1 VETWKAERVSDRT
14 SDGHGRSPLQGFCEH
29 FRGRQHG
36 DLTLAERHRH
46 VALVERHMC
55 PVLLATLPTAADGKR
70 PVRRLS
76 FTTPDT
82 DPYLGERGGWRH
94 TWVSRDSCRSA

>member
-46 VALVERHMC
+46 VALVERHMWPDGGRPATPEKLC
-55 PVLLATLPTAADGKR
+55 GRFPVHDRNGCARSFLRLCR
-70 PVRRLS
+70 PR
-76 FTTPDT
+76 PMA
-82 DPYLGERGGWRH
+82 RGPFG
-94 TWVSRDSCRSA
+94 D